1 MSFVEA
7 VILMVLVAP
16 LSVLLCAFVVAVT
29 YLQVTEKST
38 PPKENKDLQFNT
50 LSSRE
55 MKEATAHLLKQ
66 DKRRRAK
73 YVSRQRAEELRASKK
88 ISYRG

>member
-16 LSVLLCAFVVAVT
+16 LSVLFCAFVVAVT
-29 YLQVTEKST
+29 YLQATEKST

-50 LSSRE
+50 LSKHELGATTSR
-55 MKEATAHLLKQ
+55 LLRQ
-66 DKRRRAK
+66 DSKKKRVK
-73 YVSRQRAEELRASKK
+73 YISRQQLMAQRVKVR
-88 ISYRG
+88 

>member
-7 VILMVLVAP
+7 VILMVFIVP

-29 YLQVTEKST
+29 YLQATEKST

-50 LSSRE
+50 LSKHELGATTSR
-55 MKEATAHLLKQ
+55 LLKQ
-66 DKRRRAK
+66 DSKKKRVK
-73 YVSRQRAEELRASKK
+73 YISRQQLMAQRVKVR
-88 ISYRG
+88 